1 MLILFYY
8 FVQRFIIISVQQLTA
23 ICLHVS
29 RPIYNRKRL
38 LTKIHFRRS
47 KPLSYKAF
55 CGHFSCALLHT
66 NHKLI
71 QLYHTIHLT
80 TCQVKIALNISMH
93 FLQNTTIKHF
103 THHLF
108 SQTFLCV
115 PFTSCLFKKI
125 THHPPRAA
133 CLLHEHICLSRTS
146 FYVLCERIE
155 RFCGWYL

>member
-8 FVQRFIIISVQQLTA
+8 FSQHFITIFVQHLVA
-23 ICLHVS
+23 IFLHVL
-29 RPIYNRKRL
+29 RDIYKGRNSLRKYILDVQNLCLIRHSAIIFL
-38 LTKIHFRRS
+38 AHF
-47 KPLSYKAF
+47 Y
-55 CGHFSCALLHT
+55 T
-66 NHKLI
+66 QNHKLI

-80 TCQVKIALNISMH
+80 FCQVKIALNISIY

-108 SQTFLCV
+108 PQTFLCV

-133 CLLHEHICLSRTS
+133 CLLHEHLCLSRTS
-146 FYVLCERIE
+146 SIFYVRC
-155 RFCGWYL
+155 